1 MGGPVVAVVPSRFAS
16 TRFPGK
22 PLALIDGVPMVIRVI
37 RRASSAQ
44 LVDRVFVATDD
55 ERIAQVVREHNFE
68 VVMTSKECASGTD
81 RIAEAVTQLQSIA
94 PKLVVNVQG
103 DEPLLDPADIDQL
116 ISETLKSQQPMGTLA
131 RVFDSL
137 ERFKDPNVVK
147 VVRANSGQ
155 ALYFSRSPIP
165 NNPSKIDGLPLM
177 HIGLYAYVPH
187 ALRKLASQ
195 APTDL
200 EICERLEQLRALE
213 TGINIHVALAASAR
227 SSIAVDVPEDVARV
241 EDALRN
247 IG

>member
-1 MGGPVVAVVPSRFAS
+1 
-16 TRFPGK
+16 
-22 PLALIDGVPMVIRVI
+22 MVIRVLQ
-37 RRASSAQ
+37 RASEAQ

-55 ERIAQVVREHNFE
+55 ERIAQVVRDSDFE
-68 VVMTSKECASGTD
+68 VVMTSTECASGTD
-81 RIAEAVTQLQSIA
+81 RIAEAVSQLESIA
-94 PKLVVNVQG
+94 PKLVVNIQG
-103 DEPLLDPADIDQL
+103 DEPLLDPADIDRL
-116 ISETLKSQQPMGTLA
+116 IDETLKSGQPMGTLA
-131 RVFDSL
+131 RVFDNL
-137 ERFKDPNVVK
+137 ERFRDPNVVK

-165 NNPSKIDGLPLM
+165 HNPSKINGLPLM

-187 ALRKLASQ
+187 ALRTLASQ

-227 SSIAVDVPEDVARV
+227 PSIAVDVPEDVERV